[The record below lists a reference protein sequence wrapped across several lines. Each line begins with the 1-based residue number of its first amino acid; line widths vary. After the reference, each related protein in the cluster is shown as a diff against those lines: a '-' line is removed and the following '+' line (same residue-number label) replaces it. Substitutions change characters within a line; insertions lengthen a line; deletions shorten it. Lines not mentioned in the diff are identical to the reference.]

1 MLRLTC
7 ACGQVMKVPT
17 DAMGKVRHC
26 VRCGESVHV
35 TAENTTVI
43 PQRGNEG
50 GERFLNRPAG
60 TDSKRLIGEM
70 LVDEHIITR
79 AQLDAA
85 LHVQKEKGGKLV
97 ETLIALEY
105 LETRDF
111 LRFLSRQPG
120 VASIDLLNY
129 TIPQEVTKLIP
140 PEFAL
145 KHEILPIDKLGRD
158 LTVGMAC
165 PLDSKTIKEL
175 EAITGLRV
183 RPLLVSMSD
192 IRVALNRYFGER
204 PKQTMDI
211 YKLQGVAPRSAV
223 APEPMEVMEQVES
236 AMTFE
241 GIAHI
246 VREIKS
252 LPALPETIHE
262 IRAAMEDPA
271 TDGNRIAHILQRD
284 PSLSAKV
291 ISLANSSAY
300 GFAHKVSTVDLA
312 VSLLGLREIYAVV
325 LASAVV
331 DYFEESA
338 TFDYKKFW
346 KRSMFC
352 GAAARIIGRTTG
364 LKNASALFSA
374 GLIHDLGKLVLADFA
389 PGRYAEVNQ
398 DLKDK
403 EIMALENDLF
413 GVAHPEVGYI
423 LAESWSLPEDL
434 AQSIRWHAD
443 ILSATDCRETVAAV
457 GLAALMADAYG
468 KITKD
473 NVGALVR
480 DCKVAMDILK
490 MDDKQFIQV
499 LGETAQAIRQEHAD

>member
-1 MLRLTC
+1 
-7 ACGQVMKVPT
+7 MKVPV
-17 DAMGKVRHC
+17 DAMGTTRRC
-26 VRCGESVHV
+26 VRCGESIQV
-35 TAENTTVI
+35 TTQNATAV
-43 PQRGNEG
+43 PQAGKEG
-50 GERFLNRPAG
+50 GERFLNRTG
-60 TDSKRLIGEM
+60 RGDTKRLIGEM
-70 LVDEHIITR
+70 LVDEHVITR

-105 LETRDF
+105 LETREF

-129 TIPQEVTKLIP
+129 TIPVDVISLIP

-165 PLDSKTIKEL
+165 PLDSKTIKDL
-175 EAITGLRV
+175 EEITGLRV
-183 RPLLVSMSD
+183 RPLLVSMND

-204 PKQTMDI
+204 PKQTMELAG
-211 YKLQGVAPRSAV
+211 LQKQTPGGTQNAPDT
-223 APEPMEVMEQVES
+223 VMSQVES
-236 AMTFE
+236 AITFE

-252 LPALPETIHE
+252 LPALPETISE

-271 TDGNRIAHILQRD
+271 TDGNHIAQILERD

-300 GFAHKVSTVDLA
+300 GFSHRVSTVELA
-312 VSLLGLREIYAVV
+312 VSLLGLREIYSVV

-331 DYFEESA
+331 DYFEESTA
-338 TFDYKKFW
+338 FDYKKYW

-352 GAAARIIGRTTG
+352 GTAAKIIGRTCG
-364 LKNASALFSA
+364 LKNVSALFAA
-374 GLIHDLGKLVLADFA
+374 GLIHDLGKLVLSDIA
-389 PGRYAEVNQ
+389 PGRYAEVDQN
-398 DLKDK
+398 LKDH

-423 LAESWSLPEDL
+423 LAESWSLPDDL

-443 ILSATDCRETVAAV
+443 IKAADACQETVAAV
-457 GLAALMADAYG
+457 GLSALMADAYG

-480 DCKVAMDILK
+480 DCKVAMDLLK
-490 MDDKQFIQV
+490 MNDQQFIQV